1 MKKIACRTRT
11 NLNLGPCIV
20 CFSHRRAETE
30 GIRRKAFNSASNW
43 FCYPEP
49 RRPTETGRDRLT
61 RAFSLAVI
69 PMDLHLRIC
78 PSRGPFKVHLDD
90 YWPRGPL
97 LTMAVLGP
105 TGQQKVHLDEN
116 KPLDPCHAMAV
127 IGTGLHPVPATGFV
141 TPNHAGPQ
149 KQAGIASR
157 ERFLWQ

>member
-1 MKKIACRTRT
+1 M
-11 NLNLGPCIV
+11 LCIP
-20 CFSHRRAETE
+20 HRRAETE

-78 PSRGPFKVHLDD
+78 PSRGPFTVHLDE

-105 TGQQKVHLDEN
+105 TGQQKSTSTKTRLWTLATQWPSSARDSIQC
-116 KPLDPCHAMAV
+116 PLEVLLPRTTPAHGNRPGSPLESVFNGSDPH
-127 IGTGLHPVPATGFV
+127 GFALTYLPLEWSV
-141 TPNHAGPQ
+141 
-149 KQAGIASR
+149 
-157 ERFLWQ
+157 